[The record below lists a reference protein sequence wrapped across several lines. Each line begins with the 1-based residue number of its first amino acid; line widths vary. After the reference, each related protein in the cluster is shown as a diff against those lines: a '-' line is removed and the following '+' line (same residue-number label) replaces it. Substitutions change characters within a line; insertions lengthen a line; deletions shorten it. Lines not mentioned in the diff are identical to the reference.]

1 MNRTHISLLTVM
13 QSLDEEIRSFEDIE
27 ILQDQFLGKG
37 YISTVKLAKHRRTGE
52 LFAVK
57 VVR

>member
-1 MNRTHISLLTVM
+1 M

-27 ILQDQFLGKG
+27 ILQDKFLGKG